1 MLFIGPPFGNYISL
15 PGCKSI
21 KGSYTLEERPGLL
34 KQIYNTL
41 YYDFTL
47 KGWVNKIGLRNKG
60 IDYGIKNYNHNTDI
74 ISIAILK
81 EEDIKQFQKKL
92 PSHTNIEINISCPN
106 INKQL
111 VNTNL
116 QSFLNNERK
125 WCIIKCGP
133 HIDNQQLDNYY
144 NMGFK
149 QFHFCNTLPVKNG
162 GLSGKT
168 LIPYTQTLSKHM
180 KSKYKDVTIITG
192 GGIQSWEDVKNYKY
206 GDHHAISTV
215 LFNPFKFIKLYYNY
229 INSKIP

>member
-15 PGCKSI
+15 PGCKSV
-21 KGSYTLEERPGLL
+21 KGSYTLEKRQGLL
-34 KQIYNTL
+34 KQIINTL

-60 IDYGIKNYNHNTDI
+60 IDYGIKNYNHKTDI

-81 EEDIKQFQKKL
+81 EDDIEKFKKKL
-92 PSHTNIEINISCPN
+92 PENTNIEINISCPN

-111 VNTNL
+111 INTNL
-116 QSFLNNERK
+116 QGFLNDKRE
-125 WCIIKCGP
+125 WCIIKCSP
-133 HIDNQQLDNYY
+133 HIKQQQLDNYY

-149 QFHFCNTLPVKNG
+149 QFHFCNTIPVKNG

-168 LIPYTQTLSKHM
+168 LIPYTQELSKNM
-180 KSKYKDVTIITG
+180 KTKYNDVTIITG
-192 GGIQSWEDVKNYKY
+192 GGIQSWEDLKNYKY

-215 LFNPFKFIKLYYNY
+215 FFNPIKFVMLYYKY
-229 INSKIP
+229 ITNI